1 MTRRFY
7 IVTDLEGVV
16 GVDSWTVTRTAEEDF
31 DPQGNAEAKAQ
42 LAREVN
48 ACIEGI
54 HGVFPD
60 AAVDVLDGHGSGGL
74 EESALEGGNYLRRPD
89 FDPFERYEY
98 EAMLY
103 VGQHAMAGMPFA
115 PLNHTQSSLHRE
127 YYKLN
132 GTFIGEFAGAAFL
145 AGLEGVP
152 TIFLAGDDKA
162 AHEAEMFV
170 PEIETSV
177 VKWGEGV
184 EAARHRDPDAACDVV
199 RAGAARAVDRLDE
212 IPPLDRFDAPYTVEI
227 RFYDP
232 ETGRERVDSR
242 TDRGRVD
249 VTWLDE
255 HTVRLESSAFGELYP

>member
-1 MTRRFY
+1 MRFY
-7 IVTDLEGVV
+7 VITDLEGVA
-16 GVDSWTVTRTAEEDF
+16 GVESFAETRESDMD
-31 DPQGNAEAKAQ
+31 DPEVEKAPAMDQ
-42 LAREVN
+42 LGRETN
-48 ACIEGI
+48 ACVDGI
-54 HGVFPD
+54 RSVYPD
-60 AAVDVLDGHGSGGL
+60 AEIDVLDGHGTGGL
-74 EESALEGGNYLRRPD
+74 RESDLEDANYLRQLDESPLSAND
-89 FDPFERYEY
+89 YDG
-98 EAMLY
+98 MLF
-103 VGQHAMAGMPFA
+103 VGQHAMAGAPFA
-115 PLNHTQSSLHRE
+115 PLRHTQSSLHIE

-184 EAARHRDPDAACDVV
+184 EAARHRDPDAACEVV

-212 IPPLDRFDAPYTVEI
+212 IPPLDRFDPPYTVEI

-232 ETGRERVDSR
+232 ETGRERVDGR
-242 TDRGRVD
+242 TDRDRVD